1 MMLVIDGAAVS
12 TVDTAG
18 TEHATGHVIVA
29 DGRIQTVAAG
39 PAPAGLDAR
48 YVDGRGCLLTPGFVN
63 THHHLYQWATRGYAQ
78 QGILFEW
85 LTELYPIW
93 GRLDA
98 DVVHAAASAG
108 LTRLAQTG
116 CTTAADHHYV
126 FPSNGGDVFAALVNA
141 GERVGIRLHAIR
153 GSMDRGVSDGGL
165 PPDNIVETLDGAL
178 TGTADAIGKYH
189 DPAFD
194 SMVRVAVGP
203 CSPFSVSEDLMR
215 GGAEL
220 ARSMGVRMHTHLA
233 ETIEE
238 EQQCLAE
245 FGCTPL
251 EYAERLGW
259 LGDDSWFAHGI
270 HFSDTAVEKLAATRT
285 GVAHCP
291 SSNSRL
297 GAGTARTADLLAA
310 GAPVGL
316 GVDGAASHED
326 GGLVQELRQALFL
339 ARQRGGPAA
348 LTVRDALRLATI
360 GGARVLGRDNEIGS
374 IEPGKL
380 ADLALWRLDGYAHAG
395 LTDPVA
401 ALVLGPVP
409 PLALLTVGGQPV
421 VTDGQLAG
429 IDEKQLATEL
439 RVASRRLVE
448 R

>member
-1 MMLVIDGAAVS
+1 MKLVIDGAAVS
-12 TVDTAG
+12 TVDAAG
-18 TEHATGHVIVA
+18 TEHATGHVIVV
-29 DGRIQTVAAG
+29 DGRIQAVGGGAA
-39 PAPAGLDAR
+39 PKGLDAH
-48 YVDGRGCLLTPGFVN
+48 YVDGRECLLTPGFVN

-78 QGILFEW
+78 QAILFEW
-85 LTELYPIW
+85 LTELYPVW

-98 DVVHAAASAG
+98 DIVHAAASAG

-126 FPSNGGDVFAALVNA
+126 FPSNGGDVFAALVSA

-153 GSMDRGVSDGGL
+153 GSMDRGVSHGGL
-165 PPDNIVETLDGAL
+165 PPDNIVETIDGAL
-178 TGTADAIGKYH
+178 AGTADAIGKYH

-194 SMVRVAVGP
+194 SMIRVAVGP
-203 CSPFSVSEDLMR
+203 CSPFSVSEELMR
-215 GGAEL
+215 RGAEL
-220 ARSMGVRMHTHLA
+220 ARSMNVRMHTHLA
-233 ETIEE
+233 ETVEE

-259 LGDDSWFAHGI
+259 LGGDSWFAHGI
-270 HFSDTAVEKLAATRT
+270 HFSDSAVEKLASTRT
-285 GVAHCP
+285 GVTHCP

-297 GAGTARTADLLAA
+297 GAGIARTADLLGA

-326 GGLVQELRQALFL
+326 GGLLQELRQAMYL

-348 LTVRDALRLATI
+348 LSAREALRIATI
-360 GGARVLGRDNEIGS
+360 GGARVLGREKEIGS

-380 ADLALWRLDGYAHAG
+380 ADLALWRLDGFEHAG
-395 LTDPVA
+395 IADPVA

-409 PLALLTVGGQPV
+409 PLALLTVGGRPV
-421 VTDGQLAG
+421 VTDGQLTG
-429 IDEKQLATEL
+429 VDEEQLAAEL
-439 RVASRRLVE
+439 RVASRRLAE